1 MYQYAQKLL
10 GNEKLAFKLTKE
22 NTMINWDNSLKQ
34 IKNFVRGLSPYPGAW
49 TNLIVNSSS
58 QKIKIFEAEPIYET
72 HSYPT
77 NQILIKSKKIYI
89 SHPEGFLNCKE
100 IQLPNKR
107 RMDAAAF
114 LNGHKSLKDS
124 TVF

>member
-1 MYQYAQKLL
+1 
-10 GNEKLAFKLTKE
+10 
-22 NTMINWDNSLKQ
+22 MINWDNSLKQ

-49 TNLIVNSSS
+49 TNLIVNEVH
-58 QKIKIFEAEPIYET
+58 QKIKIFDAEPIYET

-89 SHPEGFLNCKE
+89 THPEGFLNCME

-107 RMDAAAF
+107 RMDATAL
-114 LNGHKSLKDS
+114 LNGHKFSVDS